1 MATNNPSVT
10 GLLASVTR
18 SVTGKTLINQC
29 CYRCY
34 NCYKLTRTCAREK
47 VLTVMNKSFT
57 HTREPVTPVTL
68 VTLVTSMKNKEKTC
82 NTSCNT
88 LEKTCNTLGK

>member
-1 MATNNPSVT
+1 MATNNQSVT
-10 GLLASVTR
+10 GLASSVTR
-18 SVTGKTLINQC
+18 SVTSKTLKNQC

-34 NCYKLTRTCAREK
+34 RCYNLARTCARENLLI
-47 VLTVMNKSFT
+47 VNNLLLIRA
-57 HTREPVTPVTL
+57 REPVTPVTP
-68 VTLVTSMKNKEKTC
+68 VTLLKNKEKTC

>member
-34 NCYKLTRTCAREK
+34 NCYNLTRTCAREK
-47 VLTVMNKSFT
+47 GLTVINKSFT
-57 HTREPVTPVTL
+57 HTREPVTP